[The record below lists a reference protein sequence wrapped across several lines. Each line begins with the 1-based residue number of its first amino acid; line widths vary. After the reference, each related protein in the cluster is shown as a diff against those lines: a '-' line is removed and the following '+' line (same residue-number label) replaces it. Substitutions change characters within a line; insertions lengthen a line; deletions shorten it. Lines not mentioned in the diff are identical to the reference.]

1 MAQNFE
7 DSKITFQQIV
17 MKQLLVLQKI
27 LSKELRDGK
36 KEIKNL
42 LGTQTI
48 EEEDTRFSYLQS
60 AEFFGSL
67 LSPYF
72 GTDLKTSFDDFCNL
86 LDIELIE
93 AIRDAEFKIL
103 LEKAFGLKDINK
115 NLNDEKYMD
124 QFNIYFLNY
133 KIKEAR
139 KIVRALIKLF
149 KDKDFLNNESY
160 SEGSG
165 ESDDGLEADGD
176 IEEGEIEE

>member
-17 MKQLLVLQKI
+17 MKQLLVIQKI

-42 LGTQTI
+42 IGAQTI

-72 GTDLKTSFDDFCNL
+72 SPKQKESFEDFCNL
-86 LDIELIE
+86 LDVELMTALDDQDFIKE
-93 AIRDAEFKIL
+93 LKT
-103 LEKAFGLKDINK
+103 AFSLKQITK
-115 NLNDEKYMD
+115 TDEKYLE
-124 QFNIYFLNY
+124 QFNVYLLNH
-133 KIKEAR
+133 KIKEGR
-139 KIVRALIKLF
+139 KIVRELIKLL

-165 ESDDGLEADGD
+165 ESDDGLDADGD
-176 IEEGEIEE
+176 MEEGAIEE

>member
-1 MAQNFE
+1 MVQNFE

-17 MKQLLVLQKI
+17 MKQLIVLQKI

-42 LGTQTI
+42 MGTQTI

-60 AEFFGSL
+60 VEYFGSL

-72 GTDLKTSFDDFCNL
+72 ALEHKNLYDDFCNL
-86 LDIELIE
+86 LDLETVE
-93 AIRDAEFKIL
+93 AMDDGEFQ
-103 LEKAFGLKDINK
+103 EEINK
-115 NLNDEKYMD
+115 L
-124 QFNIYFLNY
+124 FNIQISKDKKVSEEMLGQINIYLLNY

-139 KIVRALIKLF
+139 KVVRALIKLF

-160 SEGSG
+160 SEGS
-165 ESDDGLEADGD
+165 SDADEGLDADGD
-176 IEEGEIEE
+176 DFEEE